1 MSGEYKQHYNEFK
14 QDPAAFWLSQSKRLP
29 WYKAPETAYTQD
41 QEGLHHWYADGQ
53 LNSCFLAVDQ
63 HGNQRGLQEVCRL
76 CIGGGLCGGECCYW

>member
-41 QEGLHHWYADGQ
+41 Q
-53 LNSCFLAVDQ
+53 
-63 HGNQRGLQEVCRL
+63 
-76 CIGGGLCGGECCYW
+76 